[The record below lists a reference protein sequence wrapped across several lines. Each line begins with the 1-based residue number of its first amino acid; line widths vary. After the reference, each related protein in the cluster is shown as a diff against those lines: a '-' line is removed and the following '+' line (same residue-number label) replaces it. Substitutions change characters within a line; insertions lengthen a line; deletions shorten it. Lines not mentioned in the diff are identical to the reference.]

1 MGGRAAAGQPFPDQ
15 AGEDPEPVRENS
27 GAAAPAWFAMLI
39 GPPVERH
46 ELAVVVDGR
55 TIGTVE
61 IVSEPRDEIAE
72 VWENTIAL
80 AAVGPGPQPVF
91 VCHLHHLARR
101 SSAPPP
107 GPCPRLPRPWEPRSH
122 VVL

>member
-46 ELAVVVDGR
+46 EVAVVVDGG

-80 AAVGPGPQPVF
+80 AAVAPVPGLWIVSLLYLLLRPA
-91 VCHLHHLARR
+91 LHPLTPL
-101 SSAPPP
+101 STP
-107 GPCPRLPRPWEPRSH
+107 L
-122 VVL
+122 

>member
-46 ELAVVVDGR
+46 EAAVVVDGG
-55 TIGTVE
+55 TIRTVE
-61 IVSEPRDEIAE
+61 IVSEPRREIAE

-80 AAVGPGPQPVF
+80 AAAVAGAVRVVVRLLYLLLEPG
-91 VCHLHHLARR
+91 R
-101 SSAPPP
+101 PP
-107 GPCPRLPRPWEPRSH
+107 LPRPRTRP
-122 VVL
+122 LG

>member
-46 ELAVVVDGR
+46 EVAVVVDGG

-80 AAVGPGPQPVF
+80 AAVAAVTVLGIVGILYLVLRRVPHPLTAPGTRPQG
-91 VCHLHHLARR
+91 RQR
-101 SSAPPP
+101 
-107 GPCPRLPRPWEPRSH
+107 
-122 VVL
+122 